1 MPKFAILNN
10 NVVENLIVCDTLEE
24 AQAIGNAVQ
33 YNFAETPVYNGS
45 IYDPET
51 NTFSNPMSGDTN
63 A

>member
-24 AQAIGNAVQ
+24 AQAIGNVVQ
-33 YNFAETPVYNGS
+33 YNFAETPVYSGS

-51 NTFSNPMSGDTN
+51 QTFSNPMSGDTN

>member
-24 AQAIGNAVQ
+24 AQTVGNAIQ
-33 YNFAETPVYNGS
+33 CESRIQPVAVGWIHN
-45 IYDPET
+45 PET
-51 NTFSNPMSGDTN
+51 NTFTDPAEDTN

>member
-24 AQAIGNAVQ
+24 AQTIGNAVQ
-33 YNFAETPVYNGS
+33 YNFAETSVYGGS

>member
-45 IYDPET
+45 TYDPET
-51 NTFSNPMSGDTN
+51 QTFSNPISGDTN

>member
-24 AQAIGNAVQ
+24 AQTIGNAVQ
-33 YNFAETPVYNGS
+33 YNLAETPMERGS

-51 NTFSNPMSGDTN
+51 NTFSNPTEDTD